1 VPLDLADLPSATKIP
16 AREPVGTCRS
26 DAQVIRVNCC
36 GGCHAAFAVAVVAGH
51 QSARNRIGRNIFR
64 HSDLNPRREGSDIG
78 IMTPSPTTNLA
89 SCDCAPLSRDYAAT
103 FVFGVSLQ
111 AVSTVRKHIAGARF
125 DTRFSVVQQPH
136 AALHVVAKR
145 TSVN

>member
-1 VPLDLADLPSATKIP
+1 MPLDLADLPSATKIP

-36 GGCHAAFAVAVVAGH
+36 GGCHAAFALAETY
-51 QSARNRIGRNIFR
+51 FR

-89 SCDCAPLSRDYAAT
+89 SCDCAPLSRDYAALAADISFRD
-103 FVFGVSLQ
+103 FVASETTLRCFGRNS
-111 AVSTVRKHIAGARF
+111 
-125 DTRFSVVQQPH
+125 FSGFRC
-136 AALHVVAKR
+136 KR
-145 TSVN
+145 SQLSGNT